1 MSLEVRRLGIWEEG
15 VSVLNN
21 LEVEEG
27 VLFAGFNKIVLALPL
42 EMEERMRPYIGKRVS
57 VLRTDIPDR
66 SYLFRVIPDQ
76 EMNNEGGT

>member
-1 MSLEVRRLGIWEEG
+1 MSLEVHRLGIWEEG

-21 LEVEEG
+21 LEVREE

-66 SYLFRVIPDQ
+66 PYLFRVIPDQ
-76 EMNNEGGT
+76 EMNNEDGT